1 MCWLLTSATVVLIV
15 AACGDG
21 DPDASSTPTVSP
33 SAVLTASPSPTAAPT
48 ASPRPIPGAIE
59 LTRGPDAPC
68 PDDMAFIIDTGCWG
82 CDGGIQ
88 SLVRVYR
95 DASGVIRSETI
106 LDSTDYDAISP
117 TSGLP
122 INGFAIERDAST
134 IAVSLCLEGS
144 CGPGGII
151 HWEADSV
158 ATILRSTDGGV
169 TWEEIGRGGP
179 ALQVIGLVAGGGVLT
194 VNYLERLGGIEFRI
208 LPGNELV
215 EPPAGAAN
223 HSYAHPA
230 TLDGQI
236 FWRTEDGEGVLY
248 SDGSVLVSPDD
259 EFRPL
264 GTAIGELTP
273 GAGRLLIDGL
283 PSDSSSQ
290 MYALAVYDV
299 SDRIAVR
306 QQLYSSPGYA
316 RPGWWSPGDGLA
328 LIAIELPHETRPSSA
343 PIPALLDMASG
354 EYRIIADPFS
364 SSDPPYGWP
373 NGRSLVDAVQIGPFA
388 RVVDT
393 GSCLNLRAE
402 PSLGAQALDCM
413 ADGVLLRDLGE
424 VSEADGV
431 TWVRV
436 STPAGVEGWASAKY
450 LER

>member
-1 MCWLLTSATVVLIV
+1 
-15 AACGDG
+15 
-21 DPDASSTPTVSP
+21 
-33 SAVLTASPSPTAAPT
+33 
-48 ASPRPIPGAIE
+48 
-59 LTRGPDAPC
+59 
-68 PDDMAFIIDTGCWG
+68 MAFIIDTGCWG

-88 SLVRVYR
+88 NLVRIYR

-106 LDSTDYDAISP
+106 LDPIDYGAVS
-117 TSGLP
+117 L

-134 IAVSLCLEGS
+134 IAVSLCLEGT
-144 CGPGGII
+144 CGAGGII
-151 HWEADSV
+151 SWEANSV
-158 ATILRSTDGGV
+158 TAIVRSTDGGM
-169 TWEEIGRGGP
+169 TWQEIGRGGP

-194 VNYLERLGGIEFRI
+194 VNYRERLGGIEFRI
-208 LPGNELV
+208 LPGSELI
-215 EPPAGAAN
+215 EPPAGASN
-223 HSYAHPA
+223 QPYTHPS
-230 TLDGQI
+230 TLDGQT

-283 PSDSSSQ
+283 PSGSSFRG
-290 MYALAVYDV
+290 YALAVYDV
-299 SDRIAVR
+299 SDRIAAR
-306 QQLYSSPGYA
+306 QQLYASPGYA
-316 RPGWWSPGDGLA
+316 RPGWWSPGDDQA
-328 LIAIELPHETRPSSA
+328 VIAIELPHETRPSSA

-354 EYRIIADPFS
+354 EYRVIVDPFS
-364 SSDPPYGWP
+364 SSDPPYSWP
-373 NGRSLVDAVQIGPFA
+373 NGRSFVDAVQIGPFA

-393 GSCLNLRAE
+393 GLCLNVRVE
-402 PSLGAQALDCM
+402 PSLAAQALDCM